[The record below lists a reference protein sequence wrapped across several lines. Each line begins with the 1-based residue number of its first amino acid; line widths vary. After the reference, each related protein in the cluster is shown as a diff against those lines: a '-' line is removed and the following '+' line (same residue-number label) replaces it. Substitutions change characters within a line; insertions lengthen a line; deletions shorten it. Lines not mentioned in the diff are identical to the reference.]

1 MNIDAV
7 LFNFSG
13 MIAEEGFKKYL
24 SLIDPVME
32 RLIKK
37 IGPINLEPRRLPPFQ
52 SIIHAIIHQQ
62 LSGQIAQVIYDRFV
76 SLFGNGDFPTPE
88 QVINIDFDIMRGVGL
103 SRSKA
108 TYIKGL
114 ADMVLMGRVPLI
126 EECDQLSDKEIKDR
140 LTEIKGI
147 GPWTV
152 EMLLI
157 FNFGRQDVLPIHDL
171 GVRKGFQIVYKKRE
185 LPTPEQLERFGK
197 KWKPYRT
204 MATLYLWRAV
214 DFINLDE
221 W

>member
-1 MNIDAV
+1 MRMSISSHQNTLKHLA
-7 LFNFSG
+7 
-13 MIAEEGFKKYL
+13 AT
-24 SLIDPVME
+24 DPIISK
-32 RLIKK
+32 LIKK

-62 LSGQIAQVIYDRFV
+62 LNGNVARVIFDRFV
-76 SLFGNGDFPTPE
+76 MLFGNSNFPTPE
-88 QVINIDFDIMRGVGL
+88 EVINIDLESLRGVGL

-108 TYIKGL
+108 AYIKGL
-114 ADMVLMGRVPLI
+114 AEMVLMGRVPSI
-126 EECDQLSDKEIKDR
+126 EECDRLSDEEIKDH

-157 FNFGRQDVLPIHDL
+157 FNFGRPDILPIHDL
-171 GVRKGFQIVYKKRE
+171 GVRKGFQIAYKKRE

-214 DFINLDE
+214 DFVNLE
-221 W
+221 GW

>member
-1 MNIDAV
+1 MNMALHQDTLRNLA
-7 LFNFSG
+7 ST
-13 MIAEEGFKKYL
+13 
-24 SLIDPVME
+24 DPVISK
-32 RLIKK
+32 LIKK

-62 LSGQIAQVIYDRFV
+62 LSGNVARVIFDRFV
-76 SLFGNGDFPTPE
+76 MFFGNINFPTPE
-88 QVINIDFDIMRGVGL
+88 EVINIDLESLRGVGL

-114 ADMVLMGRVPLI
+114 AEMVLMGRVPSI
-126 EECDQLSDKEIKDR
+126 EECDRLSDEEIKDH

-157 FNFGRQDVLPIHDL
+157 FNFGRPDILPIHDL
-171 GVRKGFQIVYKKRE
+171 GVRKGFQIAYKKRG

-214 DFINLDE
+214 DFVNLDE

>member
-1 MNIDAV
+1 MSIS
-7 LFNFSG
+7 LHQG
-13 MIAEEGFKKYL
+13 TLKYL
-24 SLIDPVME
+24 AATDPVISK
-32 RLIKK
+32 LIKK
-37 IGPINLEPRRLPPFQ
+37 IGPINLEPRRLPTFQ

-62 LSGQIAQVIYDRFV
+62 LSGKVARVIYDRFIA
-76 SLFGNGDFPTPE
+76 LFKNGDFPMPE
-88 QVINIDFDIMRGVGL
+88 QVRNIEIEIMRGVGL

-114 ADMVLMGRVPLI
+114 AEMAMMGRVPSI
-126 EECDQLSDKEIKDR
+126 EECDQLNDEEIKDH

-157 FNFGRQDVLPIHDL
+157 FNFGRPDILPIHDL
-171 GVRKGFQIVYKKRE
+171 GVRKGFQIAYKKRE

-197 KWKPYRT
+197 KWRPYRT

-214 DFINLDE
+214 DFVNLDK

>member
-1 MNIDAV
+1 MA
-7 LFNFSG
+7 
-13 MIAEEGFKKYL
+13 
-24 SLIDPVME
+24 

-37 IGPINLEPRRLPPFQ
+37 IGPIKLKPRRLPPFQ

-62 LSGQIAQVIYDRFV
+62 LNGKVARVIFDRFV
-76 SLFGNGDFPTPE
+76 ALFGNGNFPTPE
-88 QVINIDFDIMRGVGL
+88 EVINIDFETMRGVGL

-108 TYIKGL
+108 KYIKGL
-114 ADMVLMGRVPLI
+114 AEKSLMGGVPLI
-126 EECDQLSDKEIKDR
+126 KECDRLSDKEIKDR

-157 FNFGRQDVLPIHDL
+157 FNFGRPDILPIHDL
-171 GVRKGFQIVYKKRE
+171 GVRKGFQIAYKKKE
-185 LPTPEQLERFGK
+185 LPTPEQLERFGR

-204 MATLYLWRAV
+204 MATLYLWGAV
-214 DFINLDE
+214 DFVNLNE

>member
-1 MNIDAV
+1 MYPMLQENTLVNLAT
-7 LFNFSG
+7 
-13 MIAEEGFKKYL
+13 
-24 SLIDPVME
+24 IDPVIA
-32 RLIKK
+32 RLIKQV
-37 IGPINLEPRRLPPFQ
+37 GPIKLEPRRLPPFQ

-62 LSGQIAQVIYDRFV
+62 LSGKVARVIFDRFI

-88 QVINIDFDIMRGVGL
+88 EVINIDFECMRGVGL

-114 ADMVLMGRVPLI
+114 AEMARAGGVPSL
-126 EECDQLSDKEIKDR
+126 EECDQLSNEEIKER
-140 LTEIKGI
+140 LTSIKGI

-157 FNFGRQDVLPIHDL
+157 FNFGRSDILPIHDL
-171 GVRKGFQIVYKKRE
+171 GVRKGFQIAYRKSE
-185 LPTPEQLERFGK
+185 LPTPEKLERFGR

-214 DFINLDE
+214 DFVNLDD

>member
-1 MNIDAV
+1 MTSQQST
-7 LFNFSG
+7 LTYL
-13 MIAEEGFKKYL
+13 EEA
-24 SLIDPVME
+24 DPVISK
-32 RLIKK
+32 LIKK
-37 IGPINLEPRRLPPFQ
+37 IGAINLEPRRLSPFQ
-52 SIIHAIIHQQ
+52 SIVHAIIHQQ
-62 LSGQIAQVIYDRFV
+62 LSGKIARVIFDRFV

-88 QVINIDFDIMRGVGL
+88 QVINMDFEIMRGIGL

-114 ADMVLMGRVPLI
+114 ADKVLMGRVPST
-126 EECDQLSDKEIKDR
+126 EECDQLSDEEIKNR

-171 GVRKGFQIVYKKRE
+171 GVRKGFQIAYKKRK

-197 KWKPYRT
+197 KWRPYRT

>member
-1 MNIDAV
+1 MNMALHQDTLRNLA
-7 LFNFSG
+7 ST
-13 MIAEEGFKKYL
+13 
-24 SLIDPVME
+24 DPVISK
-32 RLIKK
+32 LIKK

-62 LSGQIAQVIYDRFV
+62 LSGNVARVIFDRFV
-76 SLFGNGDFPTPE
+76 MLFGNINFPTPE
-88 QVINIDFDIMRGVGL
+88 EVINIDLESLRGVGL

-114 ADMVLMGRVPLI
+114 AEMVLMGRVPSI
-126 EECDQLSDKEIKDR
+126 EECDRLSDEEIKDH

-157 FNFGRQDVLPIHDL
+157 FNFGRPDILPIHDL
-171 GVRKGFQIVYKKRE
+171 GVRKGFQIAYKKRE
-185 LPTPEQLERFGK
+185 LPTPKQLERFGR

-214 DFINLDE
+214 DFVNLE
-221 W
+221 GW